1 MENQGL
7 NKIRVSIDDGTPII
21 NKTASNP
28 RYPRLEP
35 SRVSHTPHSHSIVLS
50 HGSALN
56 LQRKFFLDTIGDRRA
71 SPSIK
76 SALDFSTEISATR
89 NLLGFSDYRHRSVDF
104 RHPPQRTT
112 IRLAAEK
119 YRRRQWHD
127 PCAKL
132 NGSHRRS
139 WRTSFPI
146 TLYGPT
152 CWLGRSGPKRRAP
165 PIARP
170 SRSNRTPQDGAGWNA
185 RRRCS
190 SPPES
195 VHGRG
200 RFGTARSGE
209 RRIRTGGHR
218 FVGWRSASAKAPNG
232 RHSSASTSG
241 PFRSAVTHL
250 ARPSRAY
257 PAGRHQEHP

>member
-1 MENQGL
+1 MVCHCLTAFQNAGKGLCKIPSEAPSNGSASIGLMRSRSMENQGL

-21 NKTASNP
+21 NKTASNPLFFP

-104 RHPPQRTT
+104 RHPQQRTT

-119 YRRRQWHD
+119 YRQRQWHD
-127 PCAKL
+127 RCAKL

-146 TLYGPT
+146 TL
-152 CWLGRSGPKRRAP
+152 
-165 PIARP
+165 
-170 SRSNRTPQDGAGWNA
+170 
-185 RRRCS
+185 
-190 SPPES
+190 
-195 VHGRG
+195 
-200 RFGTARSGE
+200 
-209 RRIRTGGHR
+209 
-218 FVGWRSASAKAPNG
+218 
-232 RHSSASTSG
+232 
-241 PFRSAVTHL
+241 
-250 ARPSRAY
+250 
-257 PAGRHQEHP
+257 